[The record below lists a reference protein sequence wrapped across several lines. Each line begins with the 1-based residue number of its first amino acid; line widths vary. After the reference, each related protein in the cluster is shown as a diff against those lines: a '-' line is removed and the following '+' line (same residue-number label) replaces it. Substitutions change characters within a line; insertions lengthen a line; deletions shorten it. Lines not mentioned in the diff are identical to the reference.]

1 MSERASSAN
10 RVTWV
15 GLVVNLLLTIFK
27 LAAGVIGH
35 SGAMIADAVHS
46 LSDFATDI
54 VVLISFRVVGK
65 PADKSHDY
73 GHGKYETLAT
83 AIIGG
88 SLLIVGVRIF
98 YGGAVKIWNCINGE
112 HLEAPMGI
120 ALVAAIISIIVK
132 EWLYRYTMN
141 VGKRIDSPAVIAN
154 AWEHRS
160 DVLSSIGTMLGIGG
174 AIALGEKW
182 HILDP
187 LAAVIVSLFIIKVAI
202 DISSGSIKE
211 LTEESLDDVIEG
223 EIAQIVYNIH
233 SVTHLHNL
241 RTRRIGNEIA
251 IDFHIRVAP
260 DMQVV
265 DAHAIM
271 SKIEAAIR
279 DRFGQSTFIS
289 IHVEPQPVA
298 GDRTDQAKE

>member
-1 MSERASSAN
+1 MSERTSSAN
-10 RVTWV
+10 RGTWV
-15 GLVVNLLLTIFK
+15 GFVVNLLLTIFK

-54 VVLISFRVVGK
+54 VVLASFRAVGK

-88 SLLIVGVRIF
+88 ALLIVGAAIF
-98 YGGAVKIWNCINGE
+98 WGGAVKIWNSINGE
-112 HLEAPMGI
+112 HVKAPGGI
-120 ALVAAIISIIVK
+120 AFVAAIISIVVK
-132 EWLYRYTMN
+132 EWLYRYTVN
-141 VGKRIDSPAVIAN
+141 VGNRINSQAVIAN
-154 AWEHRS
+154 AWHHRS
-160 DVLSSIGTMLGIGG
+160 DAFSSIGTMLGIGG

-187 LAAVIVSLFIIKVAI
+187 LAAVVVSLFIIKVAI
-202 DISSGSIKE
+202 AISSGSIKE

-265 DAHAIM
+265 DAHVIM

-279 DRFGQSTFIS
+279 NQFGQSTFIS